1 MFLPETK
8 VCNSQPCLEFFF
20 EAHAHVRADLKV
32 TGVIRLQDPQ
42 KDKPAGYDKAVT
54 RAETPQRKPTM
65 SDVAHLAGVGT
76 MTVSRVLSGTVPVSV
91 DTARRV
97 QAAID
102 KLHYRPN
109 ELARAFRGQKSR
121 TIGLIIPYLYDPFFA
136 NCAHAVTTVAKEHGY
151 SVVIT
156 TSNEDPDTELA
167 EAEQMLQRH
176 VDGLLAIP
184 APNRAS
190 RISRALFGKTP
201 VVVFDRPVSDPALDV
216 VLVQNTAGARRA
228 VEHIIEHG
236 HKRIAFMGLSRSL
249 FTINTRFLGYRKALH
264 EAGLEEDAFFGC
276 ESPENTLQAL
286 QKKLHSANAPTAI
299 FTSNTLAT
307 RYVLGALVHL
317 GIKMPNDLAF
327 VGFDDFDMA
336 DCTSPSLT
344 VVRQPAQEMGRV
356 ATNLLF
362 DRIERDELPKTGN
375 KIVLPV
381 EIVLRRSCGCKHR
394 LPVVIH

>member
-1 MFLPETK
+1 
-8 VCNSQPCLEFFF
+8 
-20 EAHAHVRADLKV
+20 
-32 TGVIRLQDPQ
+32 LQDSP
-42 KDKPAGYDKAVT
+42 KEKSAGPERVVT

-102 KLHYRPN
+102 KLQYRPN

-156 TSNEDPDTELA
+156 TSNEDPDTECA

-184 APNRAS
+184 APNRTS

-201 VVVFDRPVSDPALDV
+201 VVVFDRPVSDPTLDV

-228 VEHIIEHG
+228 VEHLIEHG

-249 FTINTRFLGYRKALH
+249 FTINARFLGYRKALH
-264 EAGLEEDAFFGC
+264 EAGLDEDAFFGC
-276 ESPENTLQAL
+276 ESPEDTLQAL
-286 QKKLHSANAPTAI
+286 QTRLHSANAPTAI

-317 GIKMPNDLAF
+317 GVKMPNDLAF

-336 DCTSPSLT
+336 ECTSPSLT